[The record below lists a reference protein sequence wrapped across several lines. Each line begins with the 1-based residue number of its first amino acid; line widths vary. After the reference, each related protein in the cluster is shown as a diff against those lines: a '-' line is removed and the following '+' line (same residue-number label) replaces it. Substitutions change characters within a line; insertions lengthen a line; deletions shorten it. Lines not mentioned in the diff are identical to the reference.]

1 MVRVVYLYTM
11 FCVMFL
17 FLQLQLSASLF
28 GHVLKPGLDSGLWTM
43 DCGLWTM
50 DCGLWT
56 VDYGLWTVDC
66 GLWTVD
72 CVVVL
77 SEPGSRS

>member
-1 MVRVVYLYTM
+1 MRLNGNKSTLHSVKIPT
-11 FCVMFL
+11 
-17 FLQLQLSASLF
+17 QNKN
-28 GHVLKPGLDSGLWTM
+28 GHVLKPGL
-43 DCGLWTM
+43 

-72 CVVVL
+72 CGLWTVDYGLWTV
-77 SEPGSRS
+77 S